1 MRSLFTLSFT
11 ILLSFILCQPSYAI
25 NRDAVATE
33 REFREFPNKLRLSV
47 NKNLPI
53 IPEFANENELHQF
66 AVQKGMSIAE
76 VKQEL
81 RLLARLSLDLSS
93 KDDARY
99 ITAREII
106 DQLER
111 VAESGLDSSYVLMLN
126 GRYIGKNKQD
136 FHTAIELYQQ
146 AANELPATKN
156 TEEQVLLFTIYEH
169 LGVLHMMLRQKDP
182 ALQYLMSSRSV
193 ALELSDP
200 YMRAHIESVLGKYY
214 YKQAQFGKS
223 LSHYSEAIMHTK
235 TEDNPTQDAHIQ
247 LQLARVYRELKSWD
261 DAILYATAA
270 SDSYQRLGKETYV
283 SSAMTVM
290 AMIYAEQGQWYK
302 TIDYYLNAQQIDAKL
317 GNYMGQALNFHNLG
331 EAYYKIEDTKNAIS
345 HLLRASDI
353 FVSRNSNHYL
363 VYNHLLIAQVYSSL
377 SEWELALKY
386 ANSAAN
392 IADDMKLND
401 EHIEALNYSAKA
413 LEQLGDFKTAY
424 QHIKRIS
431 TLQAK
436 DTQVVNDEEQAKT
449 LFQLQKIK
457 LEQSQTKTDLQKTKD
472 ELSNSQLALI
482 ITLLVLSLMTV
493 LALYLWRI
501 KKTLRAQ
508 SVELEKNSLLD
519 PLTQIANH
527 AAFIRDFN
535 YYGNTFKTLALISL
549 TDQLNSDLA
558 QGYECNTKMN
568 RQQLTALSNELGCII
583 YFIRPGV
590 FLLNFDIQ
598 VNPDTLLNNIRNC
611 LIDNYGDTSLH
622 MGLVSLPL
630 LTNPALKLSAEQ
642 HFGTLQMMLSAA
654 TTLGDDKDYFVTLK
668 PLNFASSG
676 IFIPPLYLN
685 IEKSII
691 RGIIKIETNGHKSD
705 IVWPRWKSHKNVNLS
720 TELD

>member
-11 ILLSFILCQPSYAI
+11 ILSFIICHSAYAI
-25 NRDAVATE
+25 SRDAIATE
-33 REFREFPNKLRLSV
+33 REFREFPNKLRQSV

-53 IPEFANENELHQF
+53 IPEFTNENELRLF
-66 AVQKGMSIAE
+66 AAQKGVAVTE

-99 ITAREII
+99 ITARKII
-106 DQLER
+106 DQLEL
-111 VAESGLDSSYVLMLN
+111 VAESGFDSSYVLMLN
-126 GRYIGKNKQD
+126 GRYTGKNKQD
-136 FHTAIELYQQ
+136 FHTAIALYQQ

-182 ALQYLMSSRSV
+182 ALQYLMNSRSV
-193 ALELSDP
+193 ALELADP

-214 YKQAQFGKS
+214 YKQARFGKS
-223 LSHYSEAIMHTK
+223 LSHYSEAIKHTK
-235 TEDNPTQDAHIQ
+235 AEDNPTQDAHIQ

-261 DAILYATAA
+261 DAILYATGA
-270 SDSYQRLGKETYV
+270 SDIYQRLGKESYV
-283 SSAMTVM
+283 SSTMTVM

-317 GNYMGQALNFHNLG
+317 GNYIGQALNFHNLG
-331 EAYYKIEDTKNAIS
+331 EAYYKIEDTKNAVS
-345 HLLRASDI
+345 HLLRASEI
-353 FVSRNSNHYL
+353 FESRNSNHYL
-363 VYNHLLIAQVYSSL
+363 VYNHLLLAQVYSSL

-386 ANSAAN
+386 ANSAAK
-392 IADDMKLND
+392 IADDMKLSE
-401 EHIEALNYSAKA
+401 EHIEALNYSATA
-413 LEQLGDFKTAY
+413 LEHLGDYKTAY
-424 QHIKRIS
+424 QHIKSIS
-431 TLQAK
+431 TLHVKDTHVAHDEDQAK
-436 DTQVVNDEEQAKT
+436 A

-472 ELSNSQLALI
+472 ELSNRQLVQIL
-482 ITLLVLSLMTV
+482 TLLILSLMTM
-493 LALYLWRI
+493 LSLYLWGI

-519 PLTQIANH
+519 PLTETANH

-535 YYGNTFKTLALISL
+535 YYGDTFKTLALISL

-568 RQQLTALSNELGCII
+568 KQQLTALSNELGCII

-590 FLLNFDIQ
+590 FLLNFDVHIT
-598 VNPDTLLNNIRNC
+598 PDTLLNNVRNC

-654 TTLGDDKDYFVTLK
+654 TTLGNDQDYFVTLK

>member
-1 MRSLFTLSFT
+1 M
-11 ILLSFILCQPSYAI
+11 CQSAYAI
-25 NRDAVATE
+25 SRDAVATE
-33 REFREFPNKLRLSV
+33 REFREFPNKLRQSV
-47 NKNLPI
+47 NLNLPV
-53 IPEFANENELHQF
+53 IPEFANENELRQF
-66 AVQKGMSIAE
+66 AVQKGVSVADI
-76 VKQEL
+76 KQEL

-99 ITAREII
+99 ITARKII
-106 DQLER
+106 DQLEL
-111 VAESGLDSSYVLMLN
+111 VAESGFDSSYALMLN

-146 AANELPATKN
+146 AANALPATKN
-156 TEEQVLLFTIYEH
+156 REEQVLLFIINDH

-182 ALQYLMSSRSV
+182 ALQYLMSSRNV
-193 ALELSDP
+193 ALQLADP
-200 YMRAHIESVLGKYY
+200 YIRAHAESVLGKYY
-214 YKQAQFGKS
+214 YKQKRFGKS
-223 LSHYSEAIMHTK
+223 LSHYSEAIKHTQV
-235 TEDNPTQDAHIQ
+235 EENPTQDAHIQ
-247 LQLARVYRELKSWD
+247 LQLSRVYRELKSWD
-261 DAILYATAA
+261 DAILYATGA
-270 SDSYQRLGKETYV
+270 SDIYQRLGKETYV
-283 SSAMTVM
+283 SSTMTVM

-302 TIDYYLNAQQIDAKL
+302 AIDYHLNAQQIDAKL
-317 GNYMGQALNFHNLG
+317 GNYIGQALNFHNLG

-392 IADDMKLND
+392 IAVDMKLND
-401 EHIEALNYSAKA
+401 EHIEALGYSAAA
-413 LEQLGDFKTAY
+413 LEQLGDFKRAY

-431 TLQAK
+431 NLKTIDIHQVNNEDQA
-436 DTQVVNDEEQAKT
+436 NT

-457 LEQSQTKTDLQKTKD
+457 LEQSQTKTELQKTED
-472 ELSNSQLALI
+472 QLSNSQLVLVL
-482 ITLLVLSLMTV
+482 TLLVLSLMTM
-493 LALYLWRI
+493 LSLYLWRM

-519 PLTQIANH
+519 PLTQTANQ
-527 AAFIRDFN
+527 AAFIRDFG
-535 YYGNTFKTLALISL
+535 YYSNTFKTLALISL
-549 TDQLNSDLA
+549 TDQLNFDLA

-568 RQQLTALSNELGCII
+568 KQQLSALSNDLGCII
-583 YFIRPGV
+583 YFIRPGI

-598 VNPDTLLNNIRNC
+598 VAPDTLLNNVRNS
-611 LIDNYGDTSLH
+611 LQDNYGDTSLH

-642 HFGTLQMMLSAA
+642 HFGALQMMLSAA
-654 TTLGDDKDYFVTLK
+654 VTLGSDKDYYVTLK
-668 PLNFASSG
+668 PLKFASSG
-676 IFIPPLYLN
+676 IFVPPLYLN

>member
-1 MRSLFTLSFT
+1 MRSLFTLFFIILSFT
-11 ILLSFILCQPSYAI
+11 MCQSVYAI
-25 NRDAVATE
+25 SRDAVATE
-33 REFREFPNKLRLSV
+33 REFREFPNKLRQSV
-47 NKNLPI
+47 NLNLPV
-53 IPEFANENELHQF
+53 IPEFANENELRQF
-66 AVQKGMSIAE
+66 AVQKGVSVADI
-76 VKQEL
+76 KQEL

-99 ITAREII
+99 ITARKII
-106 DQLER
+106 DQLEL
-111 VAESGLDSSYVLMLN
+111 VAESGFDSSYVLMLN

-146 AANELPATKN
+146 AANALPATKN
-156 TEEQVLLFTIYEH
+156 REEQVLLFIINDH

-182 ALQYLMSSRSV
+182 ALQYLMSSRNV
-193 ALELSDP
+193 ALELADP
-200 YMRAHIESVLGKYY
+200 YIRAHAESVLGKYY
-214 YKQAQFGKS
+214 YKLKRFGKS
-223 LSHYSEAIMHTK
+223 LSHYSEAIKHTK
-235 TEDNPTQDAHIQ
+235 VEENPTQDAHIQ
-247 LQLARVYRELKSWD
+247 LQLSRVYRELKSWD
-261 DAILYATAA
+261 DAILYATGA
-270 SDSYQRLGKETYV
+270 SDIYQRLGKETYV
-283 SSAMTVM
+283 SSTMTVM

-302 TIDYYLNAQQIDAKL
+302 AIDYHLNAQQIDAKL
-317 GNYMGQALNFHNLG
+317 GNYIGQALNFHNLG

-392 IADDMKLND
+392 IAVDMKLND
-401 EHIEALNYSAKA
+401 EHIEALGYSAAA
-413 LEQLGDFKTAY
+413 LEQLGDFKLAY

-431 TLQAK
+431 SLKTIDTHQVINEDQA
-436 DTQVVNDEEQAKT
+436 NT

-457 LEQSQTKTDLQKTKD
+457 LEQSQTKTALQKTED
-472 ELSNSQLALI
+472 QLSNSQLALVL
-482 ITLLVLSLMTV
+482 TLLVLSLMTM
-493 LALYLWRI
+493 LSLYLWRM

-508 SVELEKNSLLD
+508 SVELDKNSLLD
-519 PLTQIANH
+519 PLTQTANQ
-527 AAFIRDFN
+527 AAFIRDFG
-535 YYGNTFKTLALISL
+535 YYSNTFKTLALISL
-549 TDQLNSDLA
+549 TDQLNFDLA

-568 RQQLTALSNELGCII
+568 KQQLSALSNDLGCII
-583 YFIRPGV
+583 YFIRPGI

-598 VNPDTLLNNIRNC
+598 VAPDTLLNNVRNS
-611 LIDNYGDTSLH
+611 LQDNYGDTSLH

-642 HFGTLQMMLSAA
+642 HFGALQMMLSAA
-654 TTLGDDKDYFVTLK
+654 VTLGSDKDYYVTLK
-668 PLNFASSG
+668 PLKFASSG
-676 IFIPPLYLN
+676 IFVPPLYLN